1 MSAMTASVAVCVPAA
16 VLRVRLLCR
25 MDGRC
30 GGGGVCSVRHA
41 STDAPSAPSTGGKS
55 HRNKGGTTIHRV
67 NRASVA
73 FFPAFPY
80 SFRRSMGRSP
90 SLRAPESHF
99 NEFTSGCTRFFN
111 RLKISNLQII
121 LHICPIS
128 KEGGCAVRFVTIWFT
143 MMFFFPV
150 HHEVNSLKA
159 GRNENV

>member
-1 MSAMTASVAVCVPAA
+1 MLTGIGCVFSCISLLLPKEYGALTLAA
-16 VLRVRLLCR
+16 
-25 MDGRC
+25 
-30 GGGGVCSVRHA
+30 
-41 STDAPSAPSTGGKS
+41 
-55 HRNKGGTTIHRV
+55 GTER
-67 NRASVA
+67 
-73 FFPAFPY
+73 
-80 SFRRSMGRSP
+80 
-90 SLRAPESHF
+90 HF

-121 LHICPIS
+121 LHIWLVS